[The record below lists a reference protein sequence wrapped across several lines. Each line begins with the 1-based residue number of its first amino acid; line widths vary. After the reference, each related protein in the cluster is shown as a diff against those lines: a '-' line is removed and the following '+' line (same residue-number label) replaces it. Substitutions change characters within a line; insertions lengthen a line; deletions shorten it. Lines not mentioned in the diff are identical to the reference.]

1 MNGEHMVDAPVQIRF
16 GRWLL
21 EQQGRADWIGSL
33 AKAAKQDRGFPKDG
47 DPEQVRARLETLGAD
62 SDTFEALDD
71 AERAWLR
78 Q

>member
-1 MNGEHMVDAPVQIRF
+1 MYANREVEAPVEIRF

-21 EQQGRADWIGSL
+21 EQRGRSDWIGSL
-33 AKAAKQDRGFPKDG
+33 AKAAAQDRAFPKDG
-47 DPEQVRARLETLGAD
+47 DPDQVRARLESQGAD
-62 SDTFEALDD
+62 SDTLEALDD

>member
-1 MNGEHMVDAPVQIRF
+1 MNGDQVIEPMVEIRF

-21 EQQGRADWIGSL
+21 EQRGRADWIGSL
-33 AKAAKQDRGFPKDG
+33 ATAAAQDRAFPKDG
-47 DPEQVRARLETLGAD
+47 GPEDVRKRLEAMGAD
-62 SDTFEALDD
+62 SDTLEALDD